1 MKILSIAIIALGLL
15 VGLYALNIPAFMA
28 GQYLI
33 LSVILLAGG
42 GFLFYRSGSTRKV
55 STRSKRSKKKK

>member
-1 MKILSIAIIALGLL
+1 MKIISIIIIALGLL
-15 VGLYALNIPAFMA
+15 VGYYAMGIPAFMA

-42 GFLFYRSGSTRKV
+42 GFLFHRS
-55 STRSKRSKKKK
+55 RSKKK